1 MAHPVGWAGGSSEN
15 EADKTKRRA
24 KVSQIGR
31 RKERRRRS
39 HRSGIRKPVIIARM
53 RIRTGTGRIRKD
65 ENVNRNR
72 EQ

>member
-1 MAHPVGWAGGSSEN
+1 MKMRQIRQNAGQRL
-15 EADKTKRRA
+15 AR
-24 KVSQIGR
+24 IGR